1 VITRM
6 TRVRFYGPKEHIDRL
21 TAILYQEGVLH
32 IEELPAEVTRRVGA
46 RDRVADD
53 RDNVRERLEVETVL
67 DKVRKALLLLLPAP
81 PDTASGQAFTPGDI
95 TVREVGETVSEILR
109 TIEPVFARGKEL
121 KDRASLL
128 TRYEKMIRALLPLVE
143 TVPSTEHLEMI
154 GLTIDRKNEAVL
166 DIIEQEL
173 MKITGENF
181 HIFHTVVD
189 ENTTAAVIAFGKSFA
204 PWIREILTEKNL
216 NEIRLPSDLGD
227 LPFKEALQAVS
238 LQASALPAQIAQ
250 ADREIALYAAR
261 WHRFLTGARDHLAG
275 RLQQLETSLSFLRTH
290 YSFVIAGWVPKRSLA
305 GMAARLEK
313 EFGGTVIVEEIP
325 VGPGERKAIPVE
337 MRNPPLI
344 RSFEVFVRLLPLPV
358 YGTIDPTIL
367 IAFFFPIFYG
377 LIVGDIGYGVISL
390 GIGLWIRSVGI
401 KRASATIRDLGSVL
415 AYSSIFAVAF
425 GIVFGELFGTIGEQ
439 LPKPFTLHPFKVAGV
454 KLDRLRDI
462 PLFLGISVAIGVL
475 HVFLGIVLGMVNAV
489 RLGHRKHLIF
499 KIGQF
504 ASLGSLCLLVGL
516 MAGAVPKVLLW
527 PLLLV
532 LFAGL
537 VTIIKTEGFA
547 APIELISAMGNII
560 SYARLMAVGLSGL
573 ILALVANE
581 LGKMSKNVVVGILI
595 ALVIHAIN
603 IVLGIFSPTL
613 HSMRLHLVEFFT
625 KFYETGGVPYKP
637 FRKHG
642 GE

>member
-1 VITRM
+1 
-6 TRVRFYGPKEHIDRL
+6 
-21 TAILYQEGVLH
+21 
-32 IEELPAEVTRRVGA
+32 
-46 RDRVADD
+46 
-53 RDNVRERLEVETVL
+53 
-67 DKVRKALLLLLPAP
+67 
-81 PDTASGQAFTPGDI
+81 
-95 TVREVGETVSEILR
+95 
-109 TIEPVFARGKEL
+109 
-121 KDRASLL
+121 
-128 TRYEKMIRALLPLVE
+128 
-143 TVPSTEHLEMI
+143 
-154 GLTIDRKNEAVL
+154 
-166 DIIEQEL
+166 
-173 MKITGENF
+173 
-181 HIFHTVVD
+181 
-189 ENTTAAVIAFGKSFA
+189 
-204 PWIREILTEKNL
+204 
-216 NEIRLPSDLGD
+216 
-227 LPFKEALQAVS
+227 
-238 LQASALPAQIAQ
+238 
-250 ADREIALYAAR
+250 
-261 WHRFLTGARDHLAG
+261 
-275 RLQQLETSLSFLRTH
+275 
-290 YSFVIAGWVPKRSLA
+290 
-305 GMAARLEK
+305 
-313 EFGGTVIVEEIP
+313 
-325 VGPGERKAIPVE
+325 
-337 MRNPPLI
+337 
-344 RSFEVFVRLLPLPV
+344 
-358 YGTIDPTIL
+358 
-367 IAFFFPIFYG
+367 
-377 LIVGDIGYGVISL
+377 
-390 GIGLWIRSVGI
+390 
-401 KRASATIRDLGSVL
+401 
-415 AYSSIFAVAF
+415 
-425 GIVFGELFGTIGEQ
+425 
-439 LPKPFTLHPFKVAGV
+439 VAGV